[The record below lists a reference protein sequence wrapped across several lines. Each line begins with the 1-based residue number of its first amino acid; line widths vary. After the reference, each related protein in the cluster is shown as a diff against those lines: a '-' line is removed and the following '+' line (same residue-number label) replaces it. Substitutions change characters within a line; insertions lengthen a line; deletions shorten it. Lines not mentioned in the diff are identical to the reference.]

1 MKLVIDIDDNIYTR
15 LFDNGVDDPD
25 DPIDDPID
33 IATVI
38 NDTMDIQTAIRN
50 GTPLPEH
57 HGRLIDADWVKNT
70 LDIYVIN
77 EYNGQFIRRNDID
90 TIPTII
96 EGSNSECHIV

>member
-15 LFDNGVDDPD
+15 LFDNGIDDPD

-38 NDTMDIQTAIRN
+38 HDTIDIATAIRN

-57 HGRLIDADWVKNT
+57 HGRLIDYENVVNAIDDWINTYGSINATYYLRNRVKN
-70 LDIYVIN
+70 V
-77 EYNGQFIRRNDID
+77 
-90 TIPTII
+90 PTIL
-96 EGSNSECHIV
+96 EGSDSE